1 MPQTVTIQQAAQELQ
16 EDHRQLHERIDRLTR
31 AADLAQMSVCL
42 ESLHERLTTHFDVE
56 EKPGGLYDAL
66 GVCASRFRV
75 SLGRLVDE
83 HFRLAVALRDLC
95 ERARVAGGTE
105 SDALR
110 ADVARFAEVLGRH
123 EQSELELVRLACE
136 PGGGG
141 PAVSGRTPA

>member
-1 MPQTVTIQQAAQELQ
+1 M
-16 EDHRQLHERIDRLTR
+16 
-31 AADLAQMSVCL
+31 
-42 ESLHERLTTHFDVE
+42 
-56 EKPGGLYDAL
+56 
-66 GVCASRFRV
+66 

>member
-31 AADLAQMSVCL
+31 AADLAQMSACL
-42 ESLHERLTTHFDVE
+42 DSLHERLTTHFDAE

-83 HFRLAVALRDLC
+83 HFRLAAALRDLC
-95 ERARVAGGTE
+95 DRARVAGGTQ

-110 ADVARFAEVLGRH
+110 AEVARFAEALGRH
-123 EQSELELVRLACE
+123 EQSGLELVGLACE

-141 PAVSGRTPA
+141 PPVSGRTPA